1 MIEIKT
7 KGVYYGRWKTASI
20 ELGCDRLASSFSL
33 SVSDSYNETGSAP
46 PIKAGDA
53 VEIYIDEN
61 LVLTGYADEVTRTR
75 SASMTSVSINGRS
88 KSGDLIDCSAAMGE
102 YPGYDLG
109 QILKTICGQYG
120 IKADVSGYSPVAF
133 ESVAI
138 TPGETSQ
145 AVISRLARKQGYI
158 VYSDSDGAVNLARAG
173 SSYYEGGLVDG
184 ENTLSFTKKEN
195 MSGRFRDYKLV
206 GQGDFGAG
214 SHDNSSNVAASAL
227 DSGVRDG
234 RCLIVVG
241 DSAMDEKDAE
251 ERIRWEASRRAGDSL
266 SVAVT
271 VPSFLAP
278 DGKPWEIN
286 KMIKVKSDYC
296 GIDRD
301 LLISGV
307 GFSLSESGSVAS
319 LTLQP
324 RESFLP
330 EPEIESGNWI

>member
-7 KGVYYGRWKTASI
+7 NGVYYGRWKTATV
-20 ELGCDRLASSFSL
+20 ELGCDRLASSFNL
-33 SVSDSYNETGSAP
+33 SVSDSYNETGYAP

-61 LVLTGYADEVTRTR
+61 LVLTGYTDEVTRTR
-75 SASMTSVSINGRS
+75 SANTTTVSISGRS
-88 KSGDLIDCSAAMGE
+88 KAGDLIDCSAALGE
-102 YPGYDLG
+102 YSNYDLG
-109 QILKTICGQYG
+109 QILKAICSQYD
-120 IKADVSGYSPVAF
+120 IKADVSGYNPVSF

-158 VYSDSDGAVNLARAG
+158 VYSGSDGVVNLARAG

-184 ENTLSFTKKEN
+184 ENTLSFSKKQN
-195 MSGRFRDYKLV
+195 MSGRFHDYKII
-206 GQGDFGAG
+206 GQGNFEAG
-214 SHDNSSNVAASAL
+214 DYGDSSNVAASAL
-227 DSGVRDG
+227 DSGARAG
-234 RCLIVVG
+234 RYLVIVG
-241 DSAMDEKDAE
+241 DSAMDDKDAIA
-251 ERIRWEASRRAGDSL
+251 RVNWEASRRAGDSL
-266 SVAVT
+266 SVTVT
-271 VPSFLAP
+271 VPAFLAP
-278 DGKPWEIN
+278 NNKPWEIN

-307 GFSLSESGSVAS
+307 SFSLSDSGSVTS

-330 EPEIESGNWI
+330 EPEIESDSWI